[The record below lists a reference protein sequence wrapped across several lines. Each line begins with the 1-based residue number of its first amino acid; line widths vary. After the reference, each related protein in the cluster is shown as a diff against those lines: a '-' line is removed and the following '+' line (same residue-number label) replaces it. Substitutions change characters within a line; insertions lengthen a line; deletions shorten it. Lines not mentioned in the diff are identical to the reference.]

1 MPQRRM
7 PPSGD
12 ERARQV
18 LMSTYMRW
26 TRDEVTVQG
35 AFQALTQVCSRE
47 EAASTIRAWRT
58 DQNPRKERRV

>member
-35 AFQALTQVCSRE
+35 AFQVLTEVCSPQ
-47 EAASTIRAWRT
+47 EAASTIHAWQT
-58 DQNPRKERRV
+58 DQTPRKERRV